1 MLCSHLRHLRSAAA
15 LEGHISCCHSASRHP
30 ASSPAKKCGSS
41 TRCALGPASLPQG
54 YQFNHLVQRTD
65 EMYPNLWVASGSG
78 ASQLG
83 VAMGMDA
90 NFVTG
95 GWELGLVVTYRSPM
109 KSSVE

>member
-1 MLCSHLRHLRSAAA
+1 MLQHWKGTSACFQAPSKQSGQ
-15 LEGHISCCHSASRHP
+15 EVR
-30 ASSPAKKCGSS
+30 SS
-41 TRCALGPASLPQG
+41 TRYALGPASLPQG